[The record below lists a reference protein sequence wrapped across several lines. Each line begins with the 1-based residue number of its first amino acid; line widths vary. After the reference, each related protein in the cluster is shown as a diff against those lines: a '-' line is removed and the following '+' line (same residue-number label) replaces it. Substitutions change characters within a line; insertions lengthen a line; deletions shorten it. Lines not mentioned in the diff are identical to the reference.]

1 MEIYFLDMSR
11 ETLNIT
17 SLPLPITQIKLACRL
32 FRFSRLQKKTK
43 KKEERKQLRQKKKKK
58 EKGAAQT
65 T

>member
-32 FRFSRLQKKTK
+32 FRFSRLPK
-43 KKEERKQLRQKKKKK
+43 KKERKGSSSDKKKREQLRQLN
-58 EKGAAQT
+58 
-65 T
+65 